1 MSTYNFSLH
10 NYNAIEDASI
20 VIDGITVLTGVNGC
34 GKSTLSKWLYYMVDS
49 ISNYEEIIF
58 DMFISALDTNL
69 SSLYKAQ
76 RDIRLTLRRENI
88 FNDSSSNSLLS
99 IRGELQSLKYS
110 DESIVK
116 AQIMYNSAINSFSKM
131 FELFLQKET
140 SKIRI
145 DRLLASLGID
155 NKGVDVEDLVN
166 RFQSTYERFAE
177 KEIKK
182 FMSFKEKRPQSIIF
196 NYIKENYKEDTH
208 PENIQISED
217 SVNILN
223 KDSVN
228 TIYSLNN
235 AIYIDTPLSISEKYS
250 NNPFWNKLQNLML
263 HSVANVNK
271 SYSTT
276 NILNK
281 ILELLNGDIKLVNS
295 KMSWIEDELHY
306 VREDGLDIP
315 IEKTATGFK
324 TLEYFQRL
332 IENRHL
338 TKDTLLLIDEPEVHL
353 HPQWI
358 VEFAHLLVLLN
369 KYIGTKIIIASHNPD
384 MISAIRYISEKE
396 DVLGSVNFYLAE
408 QSAKNRFMFYY
419 KNIGKDIEP
428 IFASFNIALDRI
440 QQYGKFDD

>member
-10 NYNAIEDASI
+10 SYNAIEDASI

-34 GKSTLSKWLYYMVDS
+34 GKSTLSKWLYYVVDS
-49 ISNYEEIIF
+49 ISNYEKIIF
-58 DMFISALDTNL
+58 NIFISALSKNL
-69 SSLYKAQ
+69 SPLSNLQ
-76 RDIRLTLRRENI
+76 IDIRLRLLRL
-88 FNDSSSNSLLS
+88 DSITPKSLSL
-99 IRGELQSLKYS
+99 IRHQLQSLKYS
-110 DESIVK
+110 DENSTLTAQSI
-116 AQIMYNSAINSFSKM
+116 YNGAINDFSKLL
-131 FELFLQKET
+131 EQFLLNET
-140 SKIRI
+140 SKPRRY
-145 DRLLASLGID
+145 RLLKSLGID
-155 NKGVDVEDLVN
+155 NNDASVEELVN
-166 RFQSTYERFAE
+166 QFKSNHERFAK
-177 KEIKK
+177 KEVNK
-182 FMSFKEKRPQSIIF
+182 FMSRKEKRPQSIIF
-196 NYIKENYKEDTH
+196 NYIKELYNEDTY
-208 PENIQISED
+208 PENIQITED
-217 SVNILN
+217 GVNILN
-223 KDSVN
+223 DSSVN
-228 TIYSLNN
+228 TLYSLNN

-332 IENRHL
+332 IENGHL

-396 DVLGSVNFYLAE
+396 DVLGAVNFYLAE

>member
-49 ISNYEEIIF
+49 ISNYEKIIF
-58 DMFISALDTNL
+58 NIFISALSKNL
-69 SSLYKAQ
+69 SPLSNLQ
-76 RDIRLTLRRENI
+76 IDIRLRLLRL
-88 FNDSSSNSLLS
+88 DSITPKSLSL
-99 IRGELQSLKYS
+99 IRHQLQSLKYS
-110 DESIVK
+110 DENSTLTAQSI
-116 AQIMYNSAINSFSKM
+116 YNGAINDFSKLL
-131 FELFLQKET
+131 EQFLLNET
-140 SKIRI
+140 SKLRI
-145 DRLLASLGID
+145 DRLLNSLGID
-155 NKGVDVEDLVN
+155 NNDASVEELVN
-166 RFQSTYERFAE
+166 QFKSNHEDFAK
-177 KEIKK
+177 KEVNK
-182 FMSFKEKRPQSIIF
+182 FMSRKEKRPQSIIF
-196 NYIKENYKEDTH
+196 NYIKELYNEDTY
-208 PENIQISED
+208 PEKIQITED
-217 SVNILN
+217 GVNILN
-223 KDSVN
+223 DSSVN
-228 TIYSLNN
+228 TLYSLNN
-235 AIYIDTPLSISEKYS
+235 AIHIDTPLSISEKYS
-250 NNPFWNKLQNLML
+250 NNPFWNKLQRLIINS
-263 HSVANVNK
+263 SVNINEFDNAD
-271 SYSTT
+271 
-276 NILNK
+276 ILNK
-281 ILELLNGDIKLVNS
+281 ILELLNGDIKLVKNR
-295 KMSWIEDELHY
+295 MSFIEDELHY

-332 IENRHL
+332 IENGHL

-358 VEFAHLLVLLN
+358 VEFARLLVLLN

-396 DVLGSVNFYLAE
+396 DILGSVNFYLAE
-408 QSAKNRFMFYY
+408 QSAKNRFMFCY